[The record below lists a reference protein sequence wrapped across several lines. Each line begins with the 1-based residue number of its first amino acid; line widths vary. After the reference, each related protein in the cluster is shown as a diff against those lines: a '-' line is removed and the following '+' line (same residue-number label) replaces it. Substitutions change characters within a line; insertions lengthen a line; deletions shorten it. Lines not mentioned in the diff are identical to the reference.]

1 MKRSSFTTVEPA
13 YKTAK
18 IGGKH
23 ISLQTITSSGT
34 PLTTF
39 DGKLYSIHQNSTNIV
54 GGNSITANNKKHQI
68 IRANDGSNILSS
80 GNANTSVKFTTSSS
94 ENKQFALP
102 FIQSNGVLNS
112 CSSGV
117 TVRRPTIYIKRE
129 APKKTIRSVTTEL
142 IEKNPYVHLGVSAER
157 LGILKNVV
165 CTTANVPVID
175 LYLTLKKIRQNEDF
189 SLLAEYFEFSESE
202 VQQIFTRTIV
212 KLARYLKFLIRWP
225 ESKKYYDRHK
235 NLPIAFRSKLSYV
248 QSLIECV
255 ETEIQAPTM
264 YPSVEQL
271 DCSNYKF
278 ILTITPTGVIS
289 YVSDAYV
296 GHNDDLTIFNACDFQ
311 NVIPK
316 YLSLVADPGKAI
328 RRRSKKVKPC
338 IGEAASSEKP
348 VKDKQRNRSTK
359 LNALTINLQESDS
372 TTDSADESDDGD
384 DQSTLNGTVGGGI
397 SGSTGCMSRSNQ
409 HSTSNSH
416 QTLNI
421 VNSELISRKVKDFRI
436 PTVRVRESVC
446 RLQIR
451 HMLYCLKEFRV
462 LQPYAILEP
471 LLYQYINEVLIV
483 VSALTNLQR

>member
-13 YKTAK
+13 FKTAK

-34 PLTTF
+34 PITTF
-39 DGKLYSIHQNSTNIV
+39 DGKLYSIQQNSNNTAI
-54 GGNSITANNKKHQI
+54 GNSITTNNKKHQI
-68 IRANDGSNILSS
+68 INATDGANNVITT
-80 GNANTSVKFTTSSS
+80 GNANTAFKFASSS
-94 ENKQFALP
+94 ENKHFALP

-112 CSSGV
+112 NNSGV

-142 IEKNPYVHLGVSAER
+142 IEKNPHIHLGVSTER

-165 CTTANVPVID
+165 CTTANIPVID

-189 SLLAEYFEFSESE
+189 TLLAEYFEFSENE

-212 KLARYLKFLIRWP
+212 KLARYLKYLIRWP

-255 ETEIQAPTM
+255 DTEIQAPTM

-289 YVSDAYV
+289 YVSDAFV
-296 GHNDDLTIFNACDFQ
+296 GQNDDLTIFNACDFQ

-328 RRRSKKVKPC
+328 RRRCKKNK
-338 IGEAASSEKP
+338 AAVTSENTLSEIAT
-348 VKDKQRNRSTK
+348 KDKQANRSTK
-359 LNALTINLQESDS
+359 INSLTINIQDSDS
-372 TTDSADESDDGD
+372 TTDSADESDDAD
-384 DQSTLNGTVGGGI
+384 EQNALNDNT
-397 SGSTGCMSRSNQ
+397 SGNGSGNGLLRNNQ
-409 HSTSNSH
+409 ISTSNSH

-421 VNSELISRKVKDFRI
+421 VNSELTSRKVKDFKI
-436 PTVRVRESVC
+436 PTVRIRESVC

-451 HMLYCLKEFRV
+451 HMLYCLREFRV

>member
-34 PLTTF
+34 PVTTF
-39 DGKLYSIHQNSTNIV
+39 DGKLYSIHQNSSNTV
-54 GGNSITANNKKHQI
+54 GGGSSVTVNNKKHQI
-68 IRANDGSNILSS
+68 IRTADGNSIITT
-80 GNANTSVKFTTSSS
+80 GNANNSFKFASSS

-129 APKKTIRSVTTEL
+129 APKKTIRTVTTEL
-142 IEKNPYVHLGVSAER
+142 IEKNPHVHLGVSAER

-175 LYLTLKKIRQNEDF
+175 LYLTLKKVRQNEDF

-202 VQQIFTRTIV
+202 VQHIFTRTIV

-255 ETEIQAPTM
+255 DTEIQAPTM

-328 RRRSKKVKPC
+328 RRRSKKVKGGVC
-338 IGEAASSEKP
+338 ETSLSEEAS
-348 VKDKQRNRSTK
+348 KDMQKGRSTTI
-359 LNALTINLQESDS
+359 NALTINIQDSDS

-384 DQSTLNGTVGGGI
+384 DQNALNGTVSGGI
-397 SGSTGCMSRSNQ
+397 NGGAGCLSRNNQ
-409 HSTSNSH
+409 HSSSNSH
-416 QTLNI
+416 QTLKI

-451 HMLYCLKEFRV
+451 HMLYCLREFRV

-471 LLYQYINEVLIV
+471 LLYQYINEVLVV